1 MKIFDFLKYDED
13 LTLQKKTVVILRWI
27 ALIGQL
33 FTIYIVHFF
42 LDLNLPI
49 ILCSITIFC
58 GGLTNIFI
66 QFSFKKNQLSNIEST
81 ILLFYDVI
89 QLAVLIYLTGGVTN
103 PFVIFLV
110 VPAIVSSTLLNLTS
124 TFFLSFITIIALLLL
139 TFNCFPLPSQ
149 GNIHFH
155 VPDYYLY
162 SIPTALIIV
171 LVFLNYFGFRFGHE
185 ARKRS
190 EALNRLE
197 SVLAKEQE
205 LDSIGHQAAAAAH
218 SLGTPLSTIT
228 VIAKELKKEFSK
240 NPKYADDIEIIL
252 TEVKRCGNILKK
264 LSKREIVDD
273 VYVSNIALE
282 DLLFEIKNSFE
293 ESSKKNIELYLNKK
307 NKKTPIK
314 RSPELTYGIRN
325 FVGNAVKF
333 SKNKVSINLI
343 NEKDEIKI
351 KIVDD
356 GPGFPDD
363 VFKIIGEPYIA
374 SKSKKFKTKAGLGL
388 GTFIGKTLLERKKAN
403 IEFTNT
409 ENGGATVE
417 ITWKPSDLVSKVN

>member
-1 MKIFDFLKYDED
+1 MKLSNFLKYDED

-33 FTIYIVHFF
+33 ITIYVVHF
-42 LDLNLPI
+42 LLELNLPI

-66 QFSFKKNQLSNIEST
+66 QFTFKKNQLSNIEST

-124 TFFLSFITIIALLLL
+124 TFFLSFITIITLVLL
-139 TFNCFPLPSQ
+139 TFNYFPLPSE

-162 SIPTALIIV
+162 SIPTSLIIV
-171 LVFLNYFGFRFGHE
+171 LIFLNYFGFRFGHE

-228 VIAKELKKEFSK
+228 VIAKELKKEIK
-240 NPKYADDIEIIL
+240 NNPKYSDDVDVIL
-252 TEVKRCGNILKK
+252 SEVKRCGDILKK
-264 LSKREIVDD
+264 LSRREIVDD
-273 VYVSNIALE
+273 IYVSNVALE

-293 ESSKKNIELYLNKK
+293 EISEKKIELYFDKK

-333 SKNKVSINLI
+333 SKKNVFINLI
-343 NEKDEIKI
+343 SNKDEIKI
-351 KIVDD
+351 KITDD
-356 GPGFPDD
+356 GPGFPND
-363 VFKIIGEPYIA
+363 VFQIIGEPYIA
-374 SKSKKFKTKAGLGL
+374 SKIKKFKNKSGLGL
-388 GTFIGKTLLERKKAN
+388 GTFIGKTLLERKKAI
-403 IEFTNT
+403 IEFSNL
-409 ENGGATVE
+409 ENGGASVE
-417 ITWKPSDLVSKVN
+417 ISWKYYDLVSTK

>member
-1 MKIFDFLKYDED
+1 MKLSNFLKYDED

-33 FTIYIVHFF
+33 ITIYVVHFF
-42 LDLNLPI
+42 LELNLPI

-66 QFSFKKNQLSNIEST
+66 QFTFKKNQLSNIEST

-124 TFFLSFITIIALLLL
+124 TFFLSFITIITLVLL
-139 TFNCFPLPSQ
+139 TFNYFPLPSE

-162 SIPTALIIV
+162 SIPTSLIIV
-171 LVFLNYFGFRFGHE
+171 LIFLNYFGFRFGHE

-228 VIAKELKKEFSK
+228 VIAKELKKEIK
-240 NPKYADDIEIIL
+240 NNPKYSDDVDMIL
-252 TEVKRCGNILKK
+252 SEVKRCGDILKK
-264 LSKREIVDD
+264 LSRREIVDD
-273 VYVSNIALE
+273 IYVSNVALE

-293 ESSKKNIELYLNKK
+293 EISEKKIELYFDKK

-333 SKNKVSINLI
+333 SKKNVFINLI
-343 NEKDEIKI
+343 NNKDEIKI
-351 KIVDD
+351 KITDD
-356 GPGFPDD
+356 GPGFPND
-363 VFKIIGEPYIA
+363 VFQIIGEPYIA
-374 SKSKKFKTKAGLGL
+374 SKIKKFKNKSGLGL
-388 GTFIGKTLLERKKAN
+388 GTFIGKTLLERKKAI
-403 IEFTNT
+403 IEFSNL
-409 ENGGATVE
+409 ENGGASVN
-417 ITWKPSDLVSKVN
+417 ISWKYDDLVSTK

>member
-33 FTIYIVHFF
+33 LTIYIVHFF

-124 TFFLSFITIIALLLL
+124 TFFLSFITVIALLLL
-139 TFNCFPLPSQ
+139 TFNYFPLPSQ

-228 VIAKELKKEFSK
+228 VVAKELKKEVSN
-240 NPKYADDIEIIL
+240 NPKYADDINIII

-356 GPGFPDD
+356 GPGFPND
-363 VFKIIGEPYIA
+363 VFKIIGEPYIT
-374 SKSKKFKTKAGLGL
+374 SKLKKFKTKAGLGL

-403 IEFTNT
+403 IEFMNS

-417 ITWKPSDLVSKVN
+417 ITWKHSDLVSKVN

>member
-1 MKIFDFLKYDED
+1 MKLFNFLRYDED

-33 FTIYIVHFF
+33 ITIYVVHFF
-42 LDLNLPI
+42 LELNLPI

-66 QFSFKKNQLSNIEST
+66 QFTFKKNQLSNIEST

-124 TFFLSFITIIALLLL
+124 TFFLSFITIITLVLL
-139 TFNCFPLPSQ
+139 TFNYFPLPNE

-162 SIPTALIIV
+162 SIPTSLIIV
-171 LVFLNYFGFRFGHE
+171 LIFLNYFGFRFGHE

-228 VIAKELKKEFSK
+228 VIAKELKKEIK
-240 NPKYADDIEIIL
+240 NNPKYSDDVDVIL
-252 TEVKRCGNILKK
+252 SEVKRCGDILKK
-264 LSKREIVDD
+264 LSRREIVDD
-273 VYVSNIALE
+273 IYVSNVALE

-293 ESSKKNIELYLNKK
+293 EISEKKIELYFDKK
-307 NKKTPIK
+307 NERTPIK

-333 SKNKVSINLI
+333 SKNNVFINLI
-343 NEKDEIKI
+343 NDEDEIKI
-351 KIVDD
+351 KITDD
-356 GPGFPDD
+356 GPGFPND
-363 VFKIIGEPYIA
+363 VFQIIGEPYIA
-374 SKSKKFKTKAGLGL
+374 SKIKKFKNKSGLGL
-388 GTFIGKTLLERKKAN
+388 GTFIGKTLLERKKAI
-403 IEFTNT
+403 IEFSNLKK
-409 ENGGATVE
+409 GGASVE
-417 ITWKPSDLVSKVN
+417 ISWKYKDLIWTK

>member
-1 MKIFDFLKYDED
+1 MKLSNFLKYDED

-33 FTIYIVHFF
+33 ITIYVVHF
-42 LDLNLPI
+42 LLELNLPI

-66 QFSFKKNQLSNIEST
+66 QFTFKKNQLSNIEST

-124 TFFLSFITIIALLLL
+124 TFFLSFITIITLVLL
-139 TFNCFPLPSQ
+139 TFNYFPLPSE

-162 SIPTALIIV
+162 SIPTSLIIV
-171 LVFLNYFGFRFGHE
+171 LIFLNYFGFRFGHE

-228 VIAKELKKEFSK
+228 VIAKELKKEIK
-240 NPKYADDIEIIL
+240 NNPKYSDDVDVIL
-252 TEVKRCGNILKK
+252 SEVKRCGDILKK
-264 LSKREIVDD
+264 LSRREIVDD
-273 VYVSNIALE
+273 IYVSNIALE

-293 ESSKKNIELYLNKK
+293 EISEKKIELYFDKK
-307 NKKTPIK
+307 NEKTPIK

-333 SKNKVSINLI
+333 SKKNVFINLI
-343 NEKDEIKI
+343 NNKDEIKI
-351 KIVDD
+351 KITDD
-356 GPGFPDD
+356 GPGFPND
-363 VFKIIGEPYIA
+363 VFQIIGEPYIA
-374 SKSKKFKTKAGLGL
+374 SKIKKFKNKSGLGL
-388 GTFIGKTLLERKKAN
+388 GTFIGKTLLERKKAI
-403 IEFTNT
+403 IEFSNL
-409 ENGGATVE
+409 EKGGASVE
-417 ITWKPSDLVSKVN
+417 ISWKHSDLIWTK

>member
-1 MKIFDFLKYDED
+1 MKLTNFLKYEED

-33 FTIYIVHFF
+33 ITIYVVHF
-42 LDLNLPI
+42 LLNLNLPI

-66 QFSFKKNQLSNIEST
+66 QFTFKKNQLSNIEST

-89 QLAVLIYLTGGVTN
+89 QLSVLIYLTGGVTN

-124 TFFLSFITIIALLLL
+124 TFFLSFITIVALVLL
-139 TFNCFPLPSQ
+139 TFNYFPLPSE

-162 SIPTALIIV
+162 SIPTSLIIV
-171 LVFLNYFGFRFGHE
+171 LIFLNYFGFRFGHE

-228 VIAKELKKEFSK
+228 VIAKELKKEIK
-240 NPKYADDIEIIL
+240 NNPKYSEDIDTIL
-252 TEVKRCGNILKK
+252 SEVKRCGDILKK
-264 LSKREIVDD
+264 LSRREIIDD
-273 VYVSNIALE
+273 VYVSNVELE

-293 ESSKKNIELYLNKK
+293 EISEKKIELYFDKK
-307 NKKTPIK
+307 HQKTPIK

-333 SKNKVSINLI
+333 SKKNVFINLI
-343 NEKDEIKI
+343 NSKDEIKI
-351 KIVDD
+351 RITDD
-356 GPGFPDD
+356 GPGFPND
-363 VFKIIGEPYIA
+363 VFQIIGEPYIA
-374 SKSKKFKTKAGLGL
+374 SKTKKFKNKSGLGL
-388 GTFIGKTLLERKKAN
+388 GTFIGKTLLERKKAI
-403 IEFTNT
+403 IEFSNL
-409 ENGGATVE
+409 EKGGASVE
-417 ITWKPSDLVSKVN
+417 ISWKYNDLVWTK